1 MLMTP
6 GSSVE
11 EPHEVGKDYA
21 DLKDERGEAR
31 LTILLRTAKLIADG
45 REYLCLVRDVSA
57 TGTKLQL
64 FHPLPQADS
73 YRLELEENI
82 VFDLNPV
89 WSEGNFIGF
98 RFAQRCNLGRLFRNR
113 EVSYPK
119 RQIRLKAPLQGIVQ
133 QDATEEIDISFEN
146 ISQQGACIQCSKW
159 FALDQRIIV
168 HLKGFPPIT
177 ARVRWRN
184 RPLYGLVFEQTF
196 RYEELANRL
205 FLNLSG
211 EHAQTR

>member
-1 MLMTP
+1 MMP

-11 EPHEVGKDYA
+11 EPYEVNSDQA
-21 DLKDERGEAR
+21 DWKGDRGEAR
-31 LTILLRTAKLIADG
+31 LTLLLRTAKLIADG

-64 FHPLPQADS
+64 FHPLPKANS

-82 VFDLNPV
+82 AFDLNPV
-89 WSEGNFIGF
+89 WSEGSFTGF

-113 EVSYPK
+113 EVTYPK

-133 QDATEEIDISFEN
+133 QDAMEEIDISFEN
-146 ISQQGACIQCSKW
+146 ISQQGACIQCGKR
-159 FALDQRIIV
+159 FALDQRIV
-168 HLKGFPPIT
+168 VDLKGFPPIA

-184 RPLYGLVFEQTF
+184 RPLYGLVFEQAF

-211 EHAQTR
+211 EHARPR